1 MKPYETLEILEKAQ
15 GQQKSPAGSRFG
27 RMAYTVPPR
36 GGTPRLEIRLER
48 RGFGHLIPSPKM
60 KISGKVCGKSP
71 FIVDLPSCKM
81 VLSHDLYLVGGDW
94 NMAGL

>member
-1 MKPYETLEILEKAQ
+1 
-15 GQQKSPAGSRFG
+15 
-27 RMAYTVPPR
+27 
-36 GGTPRLEIRLER
+36 
-48 RGFGHLIPSPKM
+48 M